1 MTASVCPK
9 CNSAEGL
16 RTISYGMPEKELDE
30 SKFAYGGCCLDELNA
45 TTKCVVCDWEGDF
58 VTVAKLMSMD

>member
-1 MTASVCPK
+1 
-9 CNSAEGL
+9 
-16 RTISYGMPEKELDE
+16 MPEKELDE